1 VETGNPKNW
10 KLLESRP
17 ARRSEGRIV
26 SVVNQKGG
34 VAKTT
39 TTVNLAAGL
48 ALRGHKVLV
57 LDIDPQGNA
66 TTGLGIDKDSVE
78 GSTYD
83 VILGDASL
91 EATIRSTEISGLDCI
106 PSSADLAGAEVEL
119 VGADDREHRLG
130 NALQQ
135 AKGRY
140 DMVFVD
146 CPPSLGLLTVNAL
159 VGAHDLIVPV
169 QCEYYAL
176 EGLGQLLGNAER
188 VRRGLN
194 PELRVAG
201 FLLTMYDAR
210 TRLSSQVE
218 EEVRKHFGTLV
229 FETRIPRSVKISEA
243 PSYGEPVLTLDPSSR
258 GAIAYRLLAQEVEER
273 YGFKKRMPPPPPP
286 PSASPVAATKA
297 QNGGG
302 ARTQARAIPG
312 PGGRG
317 YGTVA
322 PEPQG
327 LAEAWP
333 PGNPWT
339 VEAR

>member
-1 VETGNPKNW
+1 MDPASPKDW
-10 KLLESRP
+10 KLLEARP
-17 ARRSEGRIV
+17 ASSGEGRIV

-57 LDIDPQGNA
+57 VDIDPQANA
-66 TTGLGIDKDSVE
+66 TTGLGLERDRD
-78 GSTYD
+78 GASTYD
-83 VILGDASL
+83 LLLEGLPPAEAIASSRI
-91 EATIRSTEISGLDCI
+91 EGLDII
-106 PSSADLAGAEVEL
+106 PSSPDLAGAEVEL
-119 VGADDREHRLG
+119 VGIEDREKRLRV
-130 NALQQ
+130 AL
-135 AKGRY
+135 ADTKGLY
-140 DMVFVD
+140 DVVFVD

-188 VRRGLN
+188 VRKGLN
-194 PELRVAG
+194 PDLRIFG

-218 EEVRKHFGTLV
+218 EEVRRHFGELV

-258 GAIAYRLLAQEVEER
+258 GAVAYRLLASEVEAR
-273 YGFKKRMPPPPPP
+273 YGFKKKAPPPPPP
-286 PSASPVAATKA
+286 PPQRAPVPPVKSAGPT
-297 QNGGG
+297 
-302 ARTQARAIPG
+302 PG

-317 YGTVA
+317 FGTVA

-327 LAEAWP
+327 LANAWP
-333 PGNPWT
+333 PGEPWT